1 MKVVYHDAF
10 RKSYCRDPAAAEGRI
25 DAVVRTIKDQVEFIE
40 TTPADRHDIAAC
52 HTESHIEYIT
62 RKGLYE
68 ISSLAAGGALQS
80 AQIGLKE
87 PCFALIRPPGHHASP
102 DCSWGYCFFNN
113 IAIAIAKLKREGKI
127 RRAFV
132 LDIDRHF
139 GDGTVNIIG
148 VAGYATIYNP
158 YAPDPDSYLKKIQEN
173 LPDDVDIIGIS
184 AGFDNHQDDIGGLL
198 STEDYRKIGTMV
210 KDASRKS
217 NSGCFAVLE
226 GGYNHEVLGQNV
238 MALIQGMD
246 G

>member
-10 RKSYCRDPAAAEGRI
+10 RQSYCRDPAAAEGRI
-25 DAVVRTIKDQVEFIE
+25 DAIVRTIKDQVEFIE
-40 TTPADRHDIAAC
+40 TTPADLHDIAAC

-68 ISSLAAGGALQS
+68 ISSLAAGGALQA
-80 AQIGLKE
+80 AQIGLEE

-139 GDGTVNIIG
+139 SDGTVNILGI
-148 VAGYATIYNP
+148 AGYATIYNP
-158 YAPDPDSYLKKIQEN
+158 YAPDPDSYLKIIQEN

-184 AGFDNHQDDIGGLL
+184 AGFDNHKDDIGGLL
-198 STEDYRKIGTMV
+198 STEDYREIGKMV
-210 KDASRKS
+210 KDVSRKI